1 MEDKWWKTSEEC
13 DPISL
18 EKISDLQYPPFELTD
33 DEAGRTSLYDGK
45 LLADYWSGCSFP
57 WKDPLT
63 RAVIRE
69 TAAEALDAY
78 LATHGLQVTTPVAV
92 AFRIGGAVL
101 ECAVAFSPHAPA

>member
-45 LLADYWSGCSFP
+45 LLADYWSGCRFP
-57 WKDPLT
+57 W
-63 RAVIRE
+63 
-69 TAAEALDAY
+69 
-78 LATHGLQVTTPVAV
+78 
-92 AFRIGGAVL
+92 
-101 ECAVAFSPHAPA
+101 